1 MTVRRVIRLGHPTLR
16 RIAEPVEQNEVKK
29 GAFEGLAEDLV
40 ETMRDY
46 QGVGIAAP
54 QVNVSIRMFV
64 IEVKANN
71 ERYPG
76 REEFPATTFI
86 NPEVTFLG
94 EREVF
99 SPEGCLSIPDF
110 RGVARRF
117 NRVKVKALDLAGEP
131 FELNLE
137 GFPAIVAQHEFD
149 HLGGHLFIDRRWS
162 DAALGY
168 EAETDR
174 FESLKREALDSV
186 HLAD

>member
-16 RIAEPVEQNEVKK
+16 RIAEPVEQREVKA
-29 GAFEGLAEDLV
+29 GTFDDLIADLID
-40 ETMRDY
+40 TMRDY

-54 QVNVSIRMFV
+54 QVDVSVRIFV

-71 ERYPG
+71 ERYPDRG
-76 REEFPATTFI
+76 EFPVTTFI
-86 NPEVTFLG
+86 NPEVTLVD
-94 EREVF
+94 ERDVF
-99 SPEGCLSIPDF
+99 SPEGCLSIPTF

-117 NRVKVKALDLAGEP
+117 GKVQVKALDRGGEP
-131 FELNLE
+131 FEMKLDE
-137 GFPAIVAQHEFD
+137 FPAIVVQHEFD

-174 FESLKREALDSV
+174 FGSLKREELESV